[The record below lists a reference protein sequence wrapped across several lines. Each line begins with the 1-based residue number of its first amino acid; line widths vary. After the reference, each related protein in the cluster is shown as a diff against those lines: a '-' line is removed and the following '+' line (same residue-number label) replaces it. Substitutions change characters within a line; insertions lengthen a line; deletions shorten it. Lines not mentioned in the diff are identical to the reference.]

1 MGYAMRTQ
9 DGDDV
14 ADAKSWLERKLAG
27 VLAELD
33 QAKAERDALKQH
45 ITAQE
50 QLEQELRRRED
61 EAAKDLPRIPRQ
73 RHARARTSVP
83 PDQRWLKAVQ
93 GFAPI
98 AGLSAA
104 LRHFLAA
111 SVPVKA
117 AALASVGAL
126 SIAGAAVVAPHGP
139 VASVLGVGTPATP
152 NPVAGIYSASPI
164 TGPSSP
170 LKLAAITG
178 AITKPRL
185 DADGLAGQ
193 VPPSLAAPYLY
204 APSQPSPSSPSY
216 QQPVSSQQSQQGG
229 SVQIAVSTTAPDLS
243 SGAGS
248 VTVTLTASGDGG
260 WAAWKVDA
268 TDPNTGAAQTDLDF
282 SPSHGVLRPGQEA
295 QVVVTLDASLDEA
308 AQETF
313 EIAGQ
318 QVTIALPGPPP
329 APAVAPSPV
338 DTSLPVVVPTPDPSA
353 S

>member
-1 MGYAMRTQ
+1 MLSEDTEAEAGR
-9 DGDDV
+9 V
-14 ADAKSWLERKLAG
+14 AQL
-27 VLAELD
+27 
-33 QAKAERDALKQH
+33 
-45 ITAQE
+45 ITAVAAQPAE
-50 QLEQELRRRED
+50 WCQVDELARMLDRIY
-61 EAAKDLPRIPRQ
+61 EAGDLPLAVGQQVRIPAPR
-73 RHARARTSVP
+73 RGSRAAHRVP
-83 PDQRWLKAVQ
+83 REKRWLRVVPGFIPVALGALRAAFKASW
-93 GFAPI
+93 I
-98 AGLSAA
+98 AHPAATVAAGTATVATAA
-104 LRHFLAA
+104 L
-111 SVPVKA
+111 VTT
-117 AALASVGAL
+117 
-126 SIAGAAVVAPHGP
+126 AAVSPHGP
-139 VASVLGVGTPATP
+139 VASVLGVGSPATP

-164 TGPSSP
+164 TAPSSP

-178 AITKPRL
+178 AVTKPRL

-204 APSQPSPSSPSY
+204 VPSQPSQSSPSY

-248 VTVTLTASGDGG
+248 VTITLTASGDGG

-268 TDPNTGAAQTDLDF
+268 TDPATGAAQTDLDF

-308 AQETF
+308 PAETF